1 MEVCNGFAVAFAA
14 ACTDLL
20 KKAPMKVKDQVQ
32 QLLAALN
39 VGIQEKEPAMAMA
52 LLAAVAGESIFLL
65 GAPGVAKSL
74 LARRLK
80 FAFKDGKA
88 FEYLMNRFSTP
99 DEIFGPVAISKLK
112 EDQYVR
118 IVDDYLPGATVVFL
132 DEIWKAGPSIQ
143 NALLTVLNEKVYRN
157 GAQEVKL
164 PLKAI
169 LSASNE
175 LPAEGEGLDALW
187 DRFLIRLKVEG
198 VQDKKAFN
206 TMISSTANPYTDNID
221 PKLKISADQYEAW
234 GKGIDA
240 VKVPDHVFQVIHMVR
255 AYLQEHNKTQATGD
269 KSFYVSDRRWRKLIR
284 LLRTSAFL
292 NGRDA
297 VDLMDAFLILHCIW
311 DEEGQ
316 IPVVQRFVKDAIEK
330 HGYQLKLNLKDIEAE
345 LKDLNDEVL
354 EETSFLKPI
363 QKERLK
369 VYLNEYYRIP
379 ELGSR
384 YIKTKQYDA
393 LVANDF
399 QHIELFTAHSNTLHR
414 DQHFDLKKGNVKNSL
429 VARQHY
435 TYTQGTQY
443 NLEVESYNEQVKAT
457 RKPHPSTQKHFD
469 AEVRKTKTTIANLLE
484 ELNSYR
490 KKDLQHLRV
499 NLFVDASLADVVENN
514 LKLLEKQLQKLDI
527 EADRI
532 KKYYETVPD
541 QSK

>member
-1 MEVCNGFAVAFAA
+1 
-14 ACTDLL
+14 
-20 KKAPMKVKDQVQ
+20 MKVKDQVQ
-32 QLLAALN
+32 QLLAELN
-39 VGIQEKEPAMAMA
+39 VGIQEKESTMALA

-99 DEIFGPVAISKLK
+99 DELFGPVAISKLK

-118 IVDDYLPGATVVFL
+118 IVDDYLPGASVVFL

-198 VQDKKAFN
+198 IKDKKAFN
-206 TMISSTANPYTDNID
+206 TMISSTSNPYTDNITET
-221 PKLKISADQYEAW
+221 LKISHAQYEAW
-234 GKGIDA
+234 RTGIDK
-240 VKVPDHVFQVIHMVR
+240 VTVPDNVFQVIHMVR
-255 AYLQEHNKTQATGD
+255 AYLQNHNQKQTST
-269 KSFYVSDRRWRKLIR
+269 KSFYVSDRRWRKLIH
-284 LLRTSAFL
+284 LMRTSAFL

-297 VDLMDAFLILHCIW
+297 VDLMDCFLILHCVW
-311 DEEGQ
+311 DEEAQ
-316 IPVVQRFVKDAIEK
+316 IPVVEAFVKDAIEK
-330 HGYQLKLNLKDIEAE
+330 HGYQLKLNVSDLGAE
-345 LKDLNDEVL
+345 LKDLDKEVL
-354 EETSFLKPI
+354 EETSFLKPVK
-363 QKERLK
+363 KERLK

-379 ELGSR
+379 TYDNH
-384 YIKTKQYDA
+384 YIKVNQHDTLDA
-393 LVANDF
+393 ITYRNIDVYSVSG
-399 QHIELFTAHSNTLHR
+399 SNLYHQTSR
-414 DQHFDLKKGNVKNSL
+414 QFKKGNQKHSVIIKNNSYYDND
-429 VARQHY
+429 AK
-435 TYTQGTQY
+435 QY
-443 NLEVESYNEQVKAT
+443 PLEVEVYSEQVPAT
-457 RKPHPSTQKHFD
+457 RKPHASTKKHFD
-469 AEVRKTKTTIANLLE
+469 QEIAKNKAAIANLLQ
-484 ELNSYR
+484 ELDAYR

-499 NLFVDASLADVVENN
+499 NLFVDPSLAEIVERNIQ
-514 LKLLEKQLQKLDI
+514 LLEKQLRNLDI

-532 KKYYETVPD
+532 KKYYETVQD

>member
-1 MEVCNGFAVAFAA
+1 
-14 ACTDLL
+14 
-20 KKAPMKVKDQVQ
+20 MKVKDQVQ

-39 VGIQEKEPAMAMA
+39 AGIQEKEPAMAMA

-206 TMISSTANPYTDNID
+206 TMISSTANPYSDNIAHT
-221 PKLKISADQYEAW
+221 LKISAAQYEAW
-234 GKGIDA
+234 SKDIDA

-255 AYLQEHNKTQATGD
+255 AYLQEHNETQAAGG
-269 KSFYVSDRRWRKLIR
+269 KAFYVSDRRWRKLIR

-345 LKDLNDEVL
+345 LKDLDKEVI
-354 EETSFLKPI
+354 EETNYLKPV
-363 QKERLK
+363 QRERLK
-369 VYLNEYYRIP
+369 VYATDYYRIP
-379 ELGSR
+379 SCHNR
-384 YIKTKQYDA
+384 YIKIKDFELMGAT
-393 LVANDF
+393 DF
-399 QHIELFTAHSNTLHR
+399 QNVELFEDYGTTIR
-414 DQHFDLKKGNVKNSL
+414 RKQHFFLKKGNVKGSL
-429 VARQHY
+429 VIRDLNGYNYQGVQH
-435 TYTQGTQY
+435 
-443 NLEVESYNEQVKAT
+443 NLEIESYNEQIKAT

-469 AEVRKTKTTIANLLE
+469 TEVKKSKASISGLFE
-484 ELNSYR
+484 ELSSYR
-490 KKDLQHLRV
+490 RNDLQHLRV
-499 NLFVDASLADVVENN
+499 NLFVDASLADVVESN
-514 LKLLEKQLQKLDI
+514 LKLLENQLKKLDI

-532 KKYYETVPD
+532 KRYYETIED
-541 QSK
+541 QNK

>member
-1 MEVCNGFAVAFAA
+1 
-14 ACTDLL
+14 
-20 KKAPMKVKDQVQ
+20 MKVKDQVQ

-39 VGIQEKEPAMAMA
+39 AGIQEKEPAMALA

-80 FAFKDGKA
+80 FAFKEGKA

-118 IVDDYLPGATVVFL
+118 MVDDYLPGATVVFL

-198 VQDKKAFN
+198 IQDSNAFN
-206 TMISSTANPYTDNID
+206 QMISSTSNPYLDSV
-221 PKLKISADQYEAW
+221 PAALKISDTQYEAW
-234 GKGIDA
+234 GKGIDQ
-240 VKVPDHVFQVIHMVR
+240 VKVPDNVFQVIHMVR
-255 AYLQEHNKTQATGD
+255 AYLQDHNKKQQGAD
-269 KSFYVSDRRWRKLIR
+269 AKAFYVSDRRWRKLIR
-284 LLRTSAFL
+284 LMRTSAFL

-297 VDLMDAFLILHCIW
+297 VDLMDCFLILHCIW

-316 IPVVQRFVKDAIEK
+316 IPAVELFVRDAIQK
-330 HGYQLKLNLKDIEAE
+330 HGYKLKLNLKDLEEE
-345 LKDLNDEVL
+345 LKDLDKEVM
-354 EETSFLKPI
+354 EETNFLKPV
-363 QKERLK
+363 QRERLA
-369 VYLNEYYRIP
+369 VFANEYYRIP
-379 ELGSR
+379 TFQNR
-384 YIKTKQYDA
+384 YIKVKQFELLSA
-393 LVANDF
+393 TDF
-399 QHIELFTAHSNTLHR
+399 HHIELYEDNNFSIRRSQNY
-414 DQHFDLKKGNVKNSL
+414 QMKKGNVKGSL
-429 VARQHY
+429 IVKDPYNYPYSGIQH
-435 TYTQGTQY
+435 
-443 NLEVESYNEQVKAT
+443 NLEIESYKDQVKST
-457 RKPHPSTQKHFD
+457 RKPHPSTKKHFD
-469 AEVRKTKTTIANLLE
+469 SEVAKSKTAIANLLQE
-484 ELNSYR
+484 IAGYR

-499 NLFVDASLADVVENN
+499 NLFVDARLAQVVESNI
-514 LKLLEKQLQKLDI
+514 KLLEDQLKKLDI

-532 KKYYETVPD
+532 KRYYETVED
-541 QSK
+541 QGK